1 MQLSADKIAEGF
13 IGSIH
18 MGDTGIVA
26 AQATCIVS
34 LTDYYLSRKGRG
46 SWVVRAPVCQSRPH
60 GLRNSCSCSE
70 LFGRFC
76 SLLFRLDETLKTVG
90 PFCLVSVPEK

>member
-1 MQLSADKIAEGF
+1 MQLTADKIAEGF

-18 MGDTGIVA
+18 MGDTTIVA
-26 AQATCIVS
+26 AQVTCIVS

-46 SWVVRAPVCQSRPH
+46 SWVVRAPVCQSRPQ

-70 LFGRFC
+70 FC